1 MLKLGCQIRE
11 KNVREKQK
19 GKISLQ
25 EHKSNSQK
33 EKKHKKYQ
41 KNTDP
46 HFQLLYLW
54 RIGGLFM
61 VGEPVR
67 SLYQGGNPEPVFLL
81 AVCVK
86 VTEVEWVR
94 SLSV

>member
-1 MLKLGCQIRE
+1 MQNKKAKLVY
-11 KNVREKQK
+11 KNTKATAK
-19 GKISLQ
+19 K
-25 EHKSNSQK
+25 K
-33 EKKHKKYQ
+33 KKHKKYQ

-54 RIGGLFM
+54 RTGGLFM

-67 SLYQGGNPEPVFLL
+67 SLFQGGNPEPVFRL

-86 VTEVEWVR
+86 VTEVEWGTV
-94 SLSV
+94 SSYF